1 MANKAVKERE
11 YEVSISDFGK
21 ETIVAKTP
29 VEAVCKLLHCKEGK
43 DIILGSVNTKGLAN
57 VIVESKGLRRT
68 RSMYKL
74 EFVVD
79 RCDTAN
85 MRMRD
90 LYKKRNI
97 TSILKFNVVQYD
109 EDNHRIR
116 LFNDRDDYILFE
128 FNKINTRAKVTTPK
142 KNGVFDY
149 DDSFGLLR
157 WYLHD

>member
-1 MANKAVKERE
+1 MANKAVKERT

-21 ETIVAKTP
+21 ETVVAKTP

-43 DIILGSVNTKGLAN
+43 DILLVSVNTKGLAN

-68 RSMYKL
+68 CSMYKL

-109 EDNHRIR
+109 EENHRIR
-116 LFNDRDDYILFE
+116 LYNDRDDYIIFE
-128 FNKINTRAKVTTPK
+128 FNKINTRAKVTTPT

>member
-1 MANKAVKERE
+1 MANKAVKERT

-21 ETIVAKTP
+21 ETVVAKTP

-57 VIVESKGLRRT
+57 VIVESNGLRRT

-116 LFNDRDDYILFE
+116 LYNSNF
-128 FNKINTRAKVTTPK
+128 
-142 KNGVFDY
+142 
-149 DDSFGLLR
+149 
-157 WYLHD
+157 